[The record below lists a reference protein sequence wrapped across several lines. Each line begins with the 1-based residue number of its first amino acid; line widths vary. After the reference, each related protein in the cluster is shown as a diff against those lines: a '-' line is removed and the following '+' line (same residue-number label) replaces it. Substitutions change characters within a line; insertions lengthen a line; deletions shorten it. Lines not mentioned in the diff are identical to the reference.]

1 MRPLATL
8 LKPAAAL
15 LNSAAALL
23 ITAAAIVSLALPSG
37 AAAQDETDSAGGGA
51 GRARTREAVE
61 GEKTGVY
68 RGRRLTPSKEN
79 LPELRIALS
88 DSIETGIKHNLN
100 VEVQRYNPMIAGEA
114 AEAAWGAYDPNFSLE
129 LGYLNAEVPTAT
141 ILQGSDTMKT
151 DGNIG
156 FGGLIPLLGGTY
168 QVGYTGI
175 ENAGDMPVS
184 AIEPEYR
191 SIVGLGV
198 DVPLL
203 KDLLHHEAWMTIET
217 SALQHYSSL
226 DSFRNDL
233 IDVIFGIES
242 AYWRVV
248 ATAEQLRVAWKSL
261 DTAQALLDQT
271 EIQYEVGVV
280 SKVEVV
286 QAEAGVAD
294 REFRLIVADADHGNA
309 QDVLLDLVYGTRLRG
324 DSRVNVVATDNP
336 EDYVTYDI
344 DPGASVQKAFVH
356 RPDLAIARRTI
367 QEDEVQLRFAKN
379 QRLPGLNVQFD
390 YGLQGLAGK
399 PNSGCQFGCTPPTV
413 GDTFGDAFRSM
424 GDNPSYEV
432 RGVFSIPIPNTAA
445 RRRVRLTRFELRQSS
460 SQAKRL
466 EQSIIV
472 AVRRAARALEASQR
486 GIVAAERARVA
497 SAEQLRAERIRLEHG
512 ESTPFDVLLKEETL
526 VQAESQKIAALETY
540 RTAIASLDREQG
552 TTLESRKIQFDEVLS
567 QQGPLR

>member
-1 MRPLATL
+1 MRPHAT
-8 LKPAAAL
+8 
-15 LNSAAALL
+15 LL
-23 ITAAAIVSLALPSG
+23 ITAAAVALLVLPAMAG
-37 AAAQDETDSAGGGA
+37 AQGKGKSDPQRGSQKPAG
-51 GRARTREAVE
+51 EVE
-61 GEKTGVY
+61 DGPKSGVY

-79 LPELRIALS
+79 LPELRIALT
-88 DSIETGIKHNLN
+88 DAIQTGIKHNLN
-100 VEVQRYNPMIAGEA
+100 IEVQRYNPLIAEQA
-114 AEAAWGAYDPNFSLE
+114 AGAAWGAYDPTFAID
-129 LGYLNAEVPTAT
+129 LGYADQEIPTAT
-141 ILQGSDTMKT
+141 VLQGSESRTT

-156 FGGLIPLLGGTY
+156 FGGLIPILGGSY

-175 ENAGDMPVS
+175 EEAGDRPVS
-184 AIEPEYR
+184 SIEPEYR
-191 SIVGLGV
+191 SIFGIGL
-198 DVPLL
+198 DIPLL
-203 KDLLHHEAWMTIET
+203 KDLLHHEAWLSIET
-217 SALQHYSSL
+217 SDLQHYSSL
-226 DSFRNDL
+226 DAFRNDL
-233 IDVIFGIES
+233 IDVVFGIET
-242 AYWRVV
+242 AYWNVV

-271 EIQYEVGVV
+271 ETQYEVGVV

-294 REFRLIVADADHGNA
+294 REFRLIAADADHGNA
-309 QDVLLDLVYGTRLRG
+309 EDVLLDLVYGTRLRG

-344 DPGASVQKAFVH
+344 DPEASVQKAFIH

-367 QEDEVQLRFAKN
+367 KEDEVQLRYAKN

-399 PNSGCQFGCTPPTV
+399 PNPGCQFGCTPPTV
-413 GDTFGDAFRSM
+413 GNTYGDAFRSM
-424 GDNPSYEV
+424 GENPGYEV

-445 RRRVRLTRFELRQSS
+445 RKRVRLTNFELRQSS
-460 SQAKRL
+460 SQAKQL
-466 EQSIIV
+466 EQTIIV

-526 VQAESQKIAALETY
+526 VQAESQKILALQTY
-540 RTAIASLDREQG
+540 RTAIAALDREQG
-552 TTLESRKIQFDEVLS
+552 TSLDSRNVQFENVLS
-567 QQGPLR
+567 GQGPDR